1 LSSQPVVMLIDLCPS
16 PCYIKYGV
24 ADIQPFRGLRY
35 DPQRIGDLSAVIT
48 PPYDVISPS
57 EQHRYHEAHPHN
69 IIRLDYG
76 LQRAADSDEDN
87 RYTRAAAAMG
97 QWIDDGIL
105 VREQRPALYLV
116 QHRFQYNGDMKG
128 RFSLFAR
135 VRLEDLTSGGGIRPH
150 ERTMKGPSD
159 DRLLLLRACNAN
171 LSPIMGLFRHRAE
184 GIERLFPGATK
195 GEPIAGATDSE
206 GVACKVWAVTDEKAI
221 AAARDLLTDRA
232 IYIADGHHRYSTALA
247 YMHEQR
253 ARHANAGGD
262 EGYNFV
268 MMTLTPAEDPDL
280 IMLPTH
286 RMVRGLNTKLLAH
299 VKQEWSAYFDQ
310 ELIRPLATAEETA
323 HGWSDKLAREKGT
336 TFGVYGLDGDSLC
349 LLRAR
354 PQMMLSVQP
363 SALGDLD
370 VFILHQVI
378 LRQMLAIDSPETEE
392 ECLAYTRDGLDAVAG
407 VDNGEYQLAFLLNPT
422 PISSVLAVADEGVRM
437 PQKSTYFHPKTPTGL
452 VINPLW
458 DD

>member
-1 LSSQPVVMLIDLCPS
+1 
-16 PCYIKYGV
+16 V

-35 DPQRIGDLSAVIT
+35 DPERIGDLSAVIT
-48 PPYDVISPS
+48 PPYDVISPA
-57 EQHRYHEAHPHN
+57 EQHRYHNAHPHN

-97 QWIDDGIL
+97 NWIDDGIL
-105 VREQRPALYLV
+105 IREQQPALYLV
-116 QHRFQYNGDMKG
+116 EHRFLNNGETRS

-135 VRLEDLTSGGGIRPH
+135 VRLEELTGGGIRPH

-171 LSPIMGLFRHRAE
+171 LSPIMGLFRHRRE
-184 GIERLFPGATK
+184 GIEKLFSGATE
-195 GEPIAGATDSE
+195 GEPIARATDSE
-206 GVACKVWAVTDEKAI
+206 GVTCSMWAISDEKAI
-221 AAARDLLTDRA
+221 AAARDLLADRA

-253 ARHANAGGD
+253 AKHPDATGD

-268 MMTLTPAEDPDL
+268 MMTLTPAEDPSL
-280 IMLPTH
+280 AMLPTH
-286 RMVRGLNTKLLAH
+286 RLVRGLNPKLLAH

-310 ELIRPLATAEETA
+310 ELHRPMATPEETVP
-323 HGWSDKLAREKGT
+323 GWTDELAREKGT
-336 TFGVYGLDGDSLC
+336 TFGLYGLDGDSLC

-354 PQMMLSVQP
+354 PQMMLPVQP
-363 SALGDLD
+363 SVLGDLD

-378 LRQMLAIDSPETEE
+378 LKQMLGIDSPETEE
-392 ECLAYTRDGLDAVAG
+392 QCLAYTRDGLEAIAG
-407 VDNGEYQLAFLLNPT
+407 VDSGEYQIAFLLNPT

-452 VINPLW
+452 VIHPLW
-458 DD
+458 DG

>member
-1 LSSQPVVMLIDLCPS
+1 MLIDLCPS

-24 ADIQPFRGLRY
+24 ADIQPFRVLRY
-35 DPQRIGDLSAVIT
+35 DPERIGGLSAVIT
-48 PPYDVISPS
+48 PPYDVISPA
-57 EQHRYHEAHPHN
+57 EQHRYHDAHPHN
-69 IIRLDYG
+69 ILRLDYG

-87 RYTRAAAAMG
+87 RYTRAAAAVKK
-97 QWIDDGIL
+97 WIDDGIL
-105 VREQRPALYLV
+105 IREERPALYLV
-116 QHRFQYNGDMKG
+116 EHRFQYNGDTKS

-135 VRLEDLTSGGGIRPH
+135 VRLEELTGGGIRPH

-171 LSPIMGLFRHRAE
+171 LSPIMGLFRHRRE
-184 GIERLFPGATK
+184 GIEKLFPGATEGK
-195 GEPIAGATDSE
+195 PIASATDSE
-206 GVACKVWAVTDEKAI
+206 GVACSMWAITDDKDI
-221 AAARDLLTDRA
+221 AAARDMLADRA

-253 ARHANAGGD
+253 AKHPGAAGD

-268 MMTLTPAEDPDL
+268 MMTLTPAEDPSL
-280 IMLPTH
+280 VMLPTH
-286 RMVRGLNTKLLAH
+286 RLVRGLNPKLLAH

-310 ELIRPLATAEETA
+310 ELHRPLATPNETISGWAAE
-323 HGWSDKLAREKGT
+323 LAREQGT
-336 TFGVYGLDGDSLC
+336 TFGLYGLDGDSLC

-354 PQMMLSVQP
+354 PQMMLPVQP
-363 SALGDLD
+363 SVLGDLD

-378 LRQMLAIDSPETEE
+378 LRQMLGVDSPETEE
-392 ECLAYTRDGLDAVAG
+392 ECLAYTRDGMEAIAG
-407 VDNGEYQLAFLLNPT
+407 VDSGEYQIAFLLNPT